1 MPSGD
6 RAVQVNHG
14 AAGEGGEV
22 VADQVMLADAVA
34 VRIRGVVL
42 SEPAASAAGY
52 VGDECSFGASG
63 DVGPFVTEGTVS
75 ITACDVPRVGVG
87 HVLSSLL
94 PMPHV

>member
-6 RAVQVNHG
+6 RAVQVSHG
-14 AAGEGGEV
+14 GAGEGGEV
-22 VADQVMLADAVA
+22 AADQVMLADAVA
-34 VRIRGVVL
+34 VRIWGVVL

-52 VGDECSFGASG
+52 IGDERSFGASG

-75 ITACDVPRVGVG
+75 VTACDVPMVGVG

-94 PMPHV
+94 PMSHT